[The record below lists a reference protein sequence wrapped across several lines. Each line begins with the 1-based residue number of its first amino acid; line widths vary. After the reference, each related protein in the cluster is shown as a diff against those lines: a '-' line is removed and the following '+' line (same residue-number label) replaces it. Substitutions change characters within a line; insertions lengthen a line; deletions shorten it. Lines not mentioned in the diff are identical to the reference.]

1 MRGKWL
7 GMVMVVTAVVIVGL
21 NCGHSD
27 SPTAPSPTPSTPQ
40 LTAVPTAVSVAAGG
54 TQNVVVSG
62 GTPPYAIAASPG
74 GIASAQLINLDSVS
88 TTLRI
93 TGITVAS
100 ASTAVTVRDNT
111 PTAPKTVTVPIT
123 VR

>member
-1 MRGKWL
+1 M
-7 GMVMVVTAVVIVGL
+7 MVTALVIVGL

-27 SPTAPSPTPSTPQ
+27 SPTAPSSSPSTPH

-62 GTPPYAIAASPG
+62 GTPPYAIAAPPG
-74 GIASAQLINLDSVS
+74 SIASAQLINLDSVS
-88 TTLRI
+88 STLSI

-100 ASTAVTVRDNT
+100 ASTAVTVKDNT
-111 PTAPKTVTVPIT
+111 PATPKTVTIPIT